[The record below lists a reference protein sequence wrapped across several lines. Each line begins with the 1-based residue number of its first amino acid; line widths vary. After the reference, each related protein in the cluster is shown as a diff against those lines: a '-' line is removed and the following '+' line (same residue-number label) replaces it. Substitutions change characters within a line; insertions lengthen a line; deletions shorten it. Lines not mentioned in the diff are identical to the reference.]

1 MNQLLR
7 GEPMSI
13 FGDGTQIRAFTHI
26 NDVAPIIAASGD
38 CPDAR
43 NEIFNV
49 GADESHTVNRLAQIV
64 AAALE
69 KECRTVHLDERK
81 EVKIA
86 FSDHSKVER
95 FFGWKEKTSLESGV
109 RSMAEWVRT
118 YGARESS
125 TFENIEINRNLPSS
139 WRRISKVDV

>member
-26 NDVAPIIAASGD
+26 NDVAPIIAASVD
-38 CPDAR
+38 YPDAR

-49 GADESHTVNRLAQIV
+49 GADEPHTVNRLAQIV
-64 AAALE
+64 AAALG

-86 FSDHSKVER
+86 FSDHSKVEKIGR
-95 FFGWKEKTSLESGV
+95 ASC
-109 RSMAEWVRT
+109 
-118 YGARESS
+118 RE
-125 TFENIEINRNLPSS
+125 R
-139 WRRISKVDV
+139 V

>member
-1 MNQLLR
+1 M
-7 GEPMSI
+7 
-13 FGDGTQIRAFTHI
+13 
-26 NDVAPIIAASGD
+26 
-38 CPDAR
+38 
-43 NEIFNV
+43 
-49 GADESHTVNRLAQIV
+49 NRLAQFV
-64 AAALE
+64 AAALGE
-69 KECRTVHLDERK
+69 ECPTVHLDERK

-95 FFGWKEKTSLESGV
+95 FFGWKEKTSLENGV

-139 WRRISKVDV
+139 WRRISKVDI